1 MKIAPKTPKAGVILV
16 SNMMAEV
23 GEAEEDGE
31 EEDEEDEAEDWR
43 VAVALNTVGRTVM
56 TVVAMFPE

>member
-1 MKIAPKTPKAGVILV
+1 MRIAPKTPKAGVILV

-31 EEDEEDEAEDWR
+31 DEAEGWR
-43 VAVALNTVGRTVM
+43 VEVALNTVGRTVM